1 MNKTFFVFILFV
13 TLLQYI
19 YTDTDPQPEAAT
31 TCLSKNDDTS
41 MTEEGC
47 NALTASSDTKKCV
60 LKAGVGCDEVEMECE
75 DKETDADNEFCVKL
89 KTVTEGKNACVASSD
104 GKCIETNE
112 CGLVLVGCTDDLIKK
127 LTPKDINSACI
138 NDNGVCKEIKKCNY
152 AEGNSD
158 DECKN
163 FPVETKDA
171 TCKKDN
177 DADGKCKEFISSTNQ
192 TPADDEDEESKK
204 GDETKKNET
213 PADGEDEESKKGEE
227 TKKNET
233 NKSQSTN
240 NAQSTDTTQAKA
252 SGNGV
257 NNLKFSLAIV
267 IILFLF

>member
-1 MNKTFFVFILFV
+1 MNKTFFAFILFI

-19 YTDTDPQPEAAT
+19 YTETDPQPEAST
-31 TCLSKNDDTS
+31 TCLSKNDDAS
-41 MTEEGC
+41 MDEEGC
-47 NALTASSDTKKCV
+47 KALTVSSNTKKCV
-60 LKAGVGCDEVEMECE
+60 FKEGVGCDEVDMECE
-75 DKETDADNEFCVKL
+75 DKEADADNEFCVKL
-89 KTVTEGKNACVASSD
+89 KTVKDGKNACVASSE

-192 TPADDEDEESKK
+192 TPVDD
-204 GDETKKNET
+204 
-213 PADGEDEESKKGEE
+213 EDEESKKGEE

>member
-1 MNKTFFVFILFV
+1 MNKTFFAFILFI

-19 YTDTDPQPEAAT
+19 YTDPVTDPEPST
-31 TCLSKNDDTS
+31 TCLSKNDDAS
-41 MTEEGC
+41 MVEEGC
-47 NALTASSDTKKCV
+47 NALTVSSNTKKCV
-60 LKAGVGCDEVEMECE
+60 LNEGVGCDEVDMECG
-75 DKETDADNEFCVKL
+75 DKKIEANNEFCVKL
-89 KTVTEGKNACVASSD
+89 KTVTEGNNACVASE

-138 NDNGVCKEIKKCNY
+138 NDNGVCKETKKCNY

-163 FPVETKDA
+163 FPVETKDT

-192 TPADDEDEESKK
+192 TPVDD
-204 GDETKKNET
+204 
-213 PADGEDEESKKGEE
+213 EDEESKKGEE

>member
-1 MNKTFFVFILFV
+1 MNKAFFVFILFV
-13 TLLQYI
+13 TFLQYI
-19 YTDTDPQPEAAT
+19 YTDTESETDPST
-31 TCLSKNDDTS
+31 TCSSKKEDNT

-47 NALTASSDTKKCV
+47 NALTASSNTKKCV
-60 LKAGVGCDEVEMECE
+60 LKEGAGCDEVDMECE
-75 DKETDADNEFCVKL
+75 DQKADADNEFCVKL
-89 KTVTEGKNACVASSD
+89 KTVTDGNNACVASD

-127 LTPKDINSACI
+127 LTPKDKDSVCI
-138 NDNGVCKEIKKCNY
+138 NDKGICKEIKKCNY

-192 TPADDEDEESKK
+192 TPVDDEDEESKK
-204 GDETKKNET
+204 GEETKKNET

-267 IILFLF
+267 ILLFLF

>member
-1 MNKTFFVFILFV
+1 MW
-13 TLLQYI
+13 
-19 YTDTDPQPEAAT
+19 
-31 TCLSKNDDTS
+31 TCISRL
-41 MTEEGC
+41 
-47 NALTASSDTKKCV
+47 A
-60 LKAGVGCDEVEMECE
+60 
-75 DKETDADNEFCVKL
+75 
-89 KTVTEGKNACVASSD
+89 
-104 GKCIETNE
+104 
-112 CGLVLVGCTDDLIKK
+112 DDLIKK
-127 LTPKDINSACI
+127 LTPKDKDSVCI
-138 NDNGVCKEIKKCNY
+138 NDKGICKEIKKCNY

-158 DECKN
+158 DECNN

-192 TPADDEDEESKK
+192 TPVDD
-204 GDETKKNET
+204 
-213 PADGEDEESKKGEE
+213 EDEESKKGEE